1 MLSQTRGVLGPR
13 AAPAAMSVSLR
24 RFSPASPSR
33 PRRPTRPHRPV
44 LSPSSLVAVASSA
57 NVVVVDDGT
66 GALGAV
72 ALATPAPPNI
82 RAAVVNVMPTVLRM
96 CLLPRDNGQW
106 RPVKGCADQ

>member
-33 PRRPTRPHRPV
+33 PTRPTRPHRPV
-44 LSPSSLVAVASSA
+44 LSPSSLVVVVASSA
-57 NVVVVDDGT
+57 NVVVVDDGK

-96 CLLPRDNGQW
+96 CLLLEIMVYG
-106 RPVKGCADQ
+106 DQ